1 MLARFLL
8 FLCVVIWGSTFVA
21 TKIMLDYVSPAE
33 LLGLRMIIGVPIL
46 AFVVLVKRIKLQFE
60 FREQMNLLAG
70 SAVIT
75 AHFLIQITG
84 LKYTT
89 ATNTGWIIAITP
101 LALAVLSFLIL
112 KERISRN
119 VVVGIIVATAG
130 VMFLVSRGELSH
142 IGWLKSIGDWLILAS
157 AHTWAIY
164 TIVIRDISRKKN
176 PVAVTFAILLP
187 TAVLMTGYLLLFFD
201 WSVLANFPARAWAAL
216 ILLGVFGTAL
226 AHWWWQEGVA
236 ALGAARAGIFLYVE
250 PLTATALGVAL
261 LNEQFGLFTAI
272 GAACVLG
279 GILIAERRTK
289 ILIPRPDTG

>member
-1 MLARFLL
+1 MLARLLL

-33 LLGLRMIIGVPIL
+33 LLGLRMIIGIPVL
-46 AFVVLVKRIKLQFE
+46 ALVVLVKRIKLQFE
-60 FREQMNLLAG
+60 FREHMNLLAG

-89 ATNTGWIIAITP
+89 ATNTGWIISVTP

-119 VVVGIIVATAG
+119 VVAGIIIATGG
-130 VMFLVSRGELSH
+130 VMFLVSRGDFSH
-142 IGWLKSIGDWLILAS
+142 IGWLKSIGDWLILVS

-164 TIVIRDISRKKN
+164 TIIVRDISRKRN

-187 TAVLMTGYLLLFFD
+187 TGVLMTGYLLVFFD
-201 WSVLANFPARAWAAL
+201 WGVLATLSARAWAAL
-216 ILLGVFGTAL
+216 MLLGVFGTAL

-236 ALGAARAGIFLYVE
+236 ELGAARAGIFLYLE
-250 PLTATALGVAL
+250 PLTATTLGVAL

-272 GAACVLG
+272 GAAAVLG
-279 GILIAERRTK
+279 GILIAERRS
-289 ILIPRPDTG
+289 R

>member
-33 LLGLRMIIGVPIL
+33 LLGLRMLIGIPVL
-46 AFVVLVKRIKLQFE
+46 ALVVLVKRIKLQFE
-60 FREQMNLLAG
+60 FREHMNLLAG

-89 ATNTGWIIAITP
+89 ATNTGWIISVTP

-119 VVVGIIVATAG
+119 VVAGIIVATGG
-130 VMFLVSRGELSH
+130 VMFLVSRGDFSH

-164 TIVIRDISRKKN
+164 TIIVRDISRKRN

-187 TAVLMTGYLLLFFD
+187 TGVLMTGYLLVFFD
-201 WSVLANFPARAWAAL
+201 WGVLATLPARAWAAL
-216 ILLGVFGTAL
+216 MLLGVFGTAL

-236 ALGAARAGIFLYVE
+236 ALGAARAGMFLYLE
-250 PLTATALGVAL
+250 PLTATTLGVAL

-272 GAACVLG
+272 GAAAVLG
-279 GILIAERRTK
+279 GILIAERRS
-289 ILIPRPDTG
+289 RQVQQF

>member
-1 MLARFLL
+1 MLSRVLL

-21 TKIMLDYVSPAE
+21 TKIMLDYVNPAE
-33 LLGLRMIIGVPIL
+33 LLGLRLIIGVPVM
-46 AFVVLVKRIKLQFE
+46 AAVVLAKRIRIQFTP
-60 FREQMNLLAG
+60 REYGNLMLG
-70 SAVIT
+70 SAVVT

-89 ATNTGWIIAITP
+89 ATNTGWIISVTP
-101 LALAVLSFLIL
+101 LALAVLSYFIL

-119 VVVGIIVATAG
+119 IVIGIIVATAG
-130 VMFLVSRGELSH
+130 VMLLVSRGNFGQF
-142 IGWLKSIGDWLILAS
+142 GWLESVGDWLILVS

-164 TIVIRDISRKKN
+164 TIIVRNISQRKN
-176 PVAVTFAILLP
+176 PLAITFVIFLP
-187 TAVLMTGYLLLFFD
+187 IAVLMTGYLFIEFD
-201 WSVLANFPARAWAAL
+201 WAVLGMLPARAWGAL
-216 ILLGVFGTAL
+216 ILLAVFGTAL

-272 GAACVLG
+272 GAIGVLG
-279 GILIAERRTK
+279 GILIAERK
-289 ILIPRPDTG
+289 GK

>member
-33 LLGLRMIIGVPIL
+33 LLGLRMIIGIPVL
-46 AFVVLVKRIKLQFE
+46 ALVILVKRIKLQFE
-60 FREQMNLLAG
+60 FREHMNLLAG

-89 ATNTGWIIAITP
+89 ATNTGWIISVTP

-119 VVVGIIVATAG
+119 VVAGIIIATGG
-130 VMFLVSRGELSH
+130 VMFLVSRGDFSH

-164 TIVIRDISRKKN
+164 TIIVRDISRKRN

-187 TAVLMTGYLLLFFD
+187 TGVLMTGYLLVFFD
-201 WSVLANFPARAWAAL
+201 WGVLATLSARAWAAL
-216 ILLGVFGTAL
+216 MLLGVFGTAL

-236 ALGAARAGIFLYVE
+236 ALGAARAGIFLYLE
-250 PLTATALGVAL
+250 PLTATTLGVAL

-272 GAACVLG
+272 GAAAVLG
-279 GILIAERRTK
+279 GILIAERRS
-289 ILIPRPDTG
+289 R

>member
-1 MLARFLL
+1 MLARLLL

-33 LLGLRMIIGVPIL
+33 LLGLRMLIGLPIL
-46 AFVVLVKRIKLQFE
+46 SLVVLLKRIKLQFE
-60 FREQMNLLAG
+60 FREHMNLLAG

-89 ATNTGWIIAITP
+89 ATNTGWIIAVTP

-119 VVVGIIVATAG
+119 VVVGIIVATGG
-130 VMFLVSRGELSH
+130 VMFLVSRGDFSH
-142 IGWLKSIGDWLILAS
+142 IGWLKSVGDWLILVS

-164 TIVIRDISRKKN
+164 TIIVRDISRKRN

-187 TAVLMTGYLLLFFD
+187 TTVLMTGYLLVFFD
-201 WSVLANFPARAWAAL
+201 WSVLAAFPARAWAAL
-216 ILLGVFGTAL
+216 VLLGVFGTAL

-236 ALGAARAGIFLYVE
+236 ALGAARAGIFLYIE
-250 PLTATALGVAL
+250 PLTATTLGVAL

-272 GAACVLG
+272 GAAAVLG
-279 GILIAERRTK
+279 GILIAELRSR
-289 ILIPRPDTG
+289 